1 MSEEILHNEQV
12 LNTSCCGVTCDYVE
26 RFLNSVKLCK
36 KNHRSDSKGC
46 RGGGGGG
53 GQPPP
58 PPPAPPEP
66 SDWLLSWLSTGLSI
80 DGTPTERKN
89 AIGLDLSNKDGSAQ

>member
-46 RGGGGGG
+46 R
-53 GQPPP
+53 PPP
-58 PPPAPPEP
+58 PPPPPEP

>member
-12 LNTSCCGVTCDYVE
+12 LNTSCCAVTCDYVE

-46 RGGGGGG
+46 R
-53 GQPPP
+53 PPP
-58 PPPAPPEP
+58 PRTF
-66 SDWLLSWLSTGLSI
+66 WLAVVMAFHW
-80 DGTPTERKN
+80 
-89 AIGLDLSNKDGSAQ
+89 A

>member
-12 LNTSCCGVTCDYVE
+12 SNTSCCAVTCDYVE
-26 RFLNSVKLCK
+26 RFYNSVKLCK

-46 RGGGGGG
+46 R
-53 GQPPP
+53 PPP
-58 PPPAPPEP
+58 PRPPEP
-66 SDWLLSWLSTGLSI
+66 SGWLLSWLSTGLSI